1 MEEAE
6 SSSASVS
13 AVAVVWLALV
23 ALVMVSVLAFL
34 MRRRWCRPV
43 AQRDEVWRL
52 TRLADE
58 EVELAER
65 ESVLAYYSELFP
77 VVVHAAEVPEAP
89 VWGATPASAVG
100 AAGGDVSG
108 RRDPPA
114 LGVGGQHRGDDGG
127 GAVASWGWGCGARRA
142 SCLAMS
148 GRPKIKIGEGKE
160 KMTWRGGTHEL
171 GRRIGKLLEQ
181 IFFLGVKIFFLHRGY
196 LCLGNE
202 IYSSY

>member
-1 MEEAE
+1 
-6 SSSASVS
+6 
-13 AVAVVWLALV
+13 
-23 ALVMVSVLAFL
+23 
-34 MRRRWCRPV
+34 V
-43 AQRDEVWRL
+43 AQRDEVRRL

-58 EVELAER
+58 EAELAEW

-89 VWGATPASAVG
+89 VWGPTPASAVG

-108 RRDPPA
+108 RRDPPTV
-114 LGVGGQHRGDDGG
+114 GVGGGQHRGDDGG

-160 KMTWRGGTHEL
+160 KMTWRGGPTSWE
-171 GRRIGKLLEQ
+171 GEIRKLLEQ
-181 IFFLGVKIFFLHRGY
+181 IFF
-196 LCLGNE
+196 
-202 IYSSY
+202 

>member
-1 MEEAE
+1 MRCG
-6 SSSASVS
+6 ASRGS
-13 AVAVVWLALV
+13 RTRRPSWRSGSLC
-23 ALVMVSVLAFL
+23 SPTTPSCSRSWCTPRRCP
-34 MRRRWCRPV
+34 RRRC
-43 AQRDEVWRL
+43 
-52 TRLADE
+52 
-58 EVELAER
+58 
-65 ESVLAYYSELFP
+65 
-77 VVVHAAEVPEAP
+77 
-89 VWGATPASAVG
+89 G
-100 AAGGDVSG
+100 G
-108 RRDPPA
+108 RRPRRLWEQRVVTSAADGTHR
-114 LGVGGQHRGDDGG
+114 LWEWGGQHRGDDGG

-181 IFFLGVKIFFLHRGY
+181 IFFLGVKIFFLHPRY

>member
-114 LGVGGQHRGDDGG
+114 VGVGGAAPRRRRRRCGRFVGMGVWRTAGLMSSDVGPPKDQDWGGEREDDM
-127 GAVASWGWGCGARRA
+127 AWWDPRV
-142 SCLAMS
+142 
-148 GRPKIKIGEGKE
+148 GKE
-160 KMTWRGGTHEL
+160 NRKTT
-171 GRRIGKLLEQ
+171 
-181 IFFLGVKIFFLHRGY
+181 
-196 LCLGNE
+196 
-202 IYSSY
+202 